1 MRIIRINKFTNAIIN
16 VELWDIQPIDTDVEY
31 FVVTEV
37 GEIGGTYV
45 NGTVTPP
52 VPLTPPVP
60 TYTPAQIVAAFTVLG
75 IADNV
80 LSNTDELTKAR
91 FYTAVAV
98 REDAPELLGA
108 LQANAKTIT
117 DFKAVVV

>member
-1 MRIIRINKFTNAIIN
+1 MRIIRINKNTNIIVN
-16 VELWDIQPIDTDVEY
+16 TELWDIQPPDTDVEY
-31 FVVTEV
+31 FITSDM
-37 GEIGGTYV
+37 GEIGSTYA
-45 NGTVTPP
+45 NGIITPP
-52 VPLTPPVP
+52 PLPIT